1 MYHGV
6 ERLVGLVRA
15 WKPGVSGKIYFH
27 AFFMSCCENG
37 RQSEKHRRF
46 TYRGSCEIGLRR
58 EWNDRVGVC
67 AADKLRAHQYL

>member
-27 AFFMSCCENG
+27 AFFMSCRENV
-37 RQSEKHRRF
+37 RQSEEQRQF
-46 TYRGSCEIGLRR
+46 AYRASCEIGLRR
-58 EWNDRVGVC
+58 EWDDRVGVR
-67 AADKLRAHQYL
+67 AADKLRAHQCL